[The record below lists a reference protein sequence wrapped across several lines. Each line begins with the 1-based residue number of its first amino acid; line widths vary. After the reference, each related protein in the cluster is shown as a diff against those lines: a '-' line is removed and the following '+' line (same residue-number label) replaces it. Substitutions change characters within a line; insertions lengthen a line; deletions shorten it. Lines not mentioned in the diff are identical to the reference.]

1 MAVLPR
7 SPARNLPQL
16 RAPLAGFHPR
26 RPRGFPN
33 GLAALAALLLAALA
47 PGQAGF
53 AAAAES
59 AGESDAPAPVAGV
72 PPPERR
78 PADWP
83 VLPREG
89 GVDGY
94 DDPLE
99 GVNRVF
105 FYANGALDYV
115 FFDPLARVYRF
126 ATPAPARRAVGR
138 AFTNLAEPVVA
149 VNHLLQGD
157 FTRSARSVGRFL
169 VNGVAG
175 VAGLFDVATGLGLA
189 ADDADFGQT
198 LHRYGMGDGFYLVL
212 PVFGPSTARD
222 ALGFGVDGL
231 LDPRTHLLADVPR
244 LSLALGEGV
253 VRREEVIDP
262 VDFLV
267 EHAADHY
274 EAVRAWTYQRRQ
286 REIADGCARAAG
298 EAVCPGYEG
307 R

>member
-7 SPARNLPQL
+7 PPAGNLPQL
-16 RAPLAGFHPR
+16 RAPVAGPR
-26 RPRGFPN
+26 PRWPRGFPN
-33 GLAALAALLLAALA
+33 GLAALAALLLATLA

-53 AAAAES
+53 AASVES
-59 AGESDAPAPVAGV
+59 TGKSDAPAS
-72 PPPERR
+72 EQR

-89 GVDGY
+89 GADGY

-99 GVNRVF
+99 GVNRAF

-126 ATPAPARRAVGR
+126 VTPAPARQAVSR

-149 VNHLLQGD
+149 VNHLLQAD
-157 FTRSARSVGRFL
+157 FTRAARSVGRFL
-169 VNGVAG
+169 VNGIAG
-175 VAGLFDVATGLGLA
+175 VAGLFDVATGLGLE
-189 ADDADFGQT
+189 ADDSDFGQT
-198 LHRYGMGDGFYLVL
+198 LHRYGVGDGFYLVL

-222 ALGFGVDGL
+222 ALGSGVDGL
-231 LDPRTHLLADVPR
+231 LDPRTHLPADMPR

-286 REIADGCARAAG
+286 REIADGCARAGVVA
-298 EAVCPGYEG
+298 CPGYEG

>member
-16 RAPLAGFHPR
+16 RAPLAGFRPR
-26 RPRGFPN
+26 RPRGFPT
-33 GLAALAALLLAALA
+33 GLAALAALFLAALA
-47 PGQAGF
+47 PGQAGC
-53 AAAAES
+53 AAAES
-59 AGESDAPAPVAGV
+59 AEESTAPAPVAGV

-89 GVDGY
+89 GADGY

-99 GVNRVF
+99 GMNRVF
-105 FYANGALDYV
+105 FYVNGALDYV
-115 FFDPLARVYRF
+115 SFDPLARAYRF
-126 ATPAPARRAVGR
+126 VTPAPARRAIRR
-138 AFTNLAEPVVA
+138 AFTNMAEPVVA
-149 VNHLLQGD
+149 VNHLLQAD
-157 FTRSARSVGRFL
+157 FTRAARSVGRFL
-169 VNGVAG
+169 VNGIAG
-175 VAGLFDVATGLGLA
+175 VAGLFDVATGLGLE

-198 LHRYGMGDGFYLVL
+198 LHRYGVGDGFYLVL
-212 PVFGPSTARD
+212 PVFGPWTARD

-231 LDPRTHLLADVPR
+231 FDPRTHLLADVPR

-253 VRREEVIDP
+253 VRREELIDP
-262 VDFLV
+262 VDFLA

-274 EAVRAWTYQRRQ
+274 EAVRAWTYQQRR
-286 REIADGCARAAG
+286 REIAGGCARAG
-298 EAVCPGYEG
+298 EAACPGYEE